1 MENRI
6 KEYRARYNYS
16 QQTLAN
22 LIQVS
27 RQTIGFIEK
36 HKMIPSTVLALKL
49 AKVFDCKVED
59 LFSLREDNDKL

>member
-16 QQTLAN
+16 QEMLATLV
-22 LIQVS
+22 QVS

-36 HKMIPSTVLALKL
+36 SKMVPSTLLALKL
-49 AKVFDCKVED
+49 AKVFECKVED
-59 LFSLREDNDKL
+59 LFILREDNDKL